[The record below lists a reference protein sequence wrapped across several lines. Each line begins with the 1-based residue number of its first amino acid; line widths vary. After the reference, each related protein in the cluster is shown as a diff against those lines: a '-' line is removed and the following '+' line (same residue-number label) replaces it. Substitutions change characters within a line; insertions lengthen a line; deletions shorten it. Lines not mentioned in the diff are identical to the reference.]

1 MENFNPE
8 AVMVSGINGIGEVN
22 SYDCMIEELNGMGVF
37 VGPRIFLDPL
47 KTPLL
52 SMLVHLREEYRLN
65 GLGEFDEERVIELC
79 MREGEYV
86 DITNIPLSFLDTI
99 IVKAIKKS
107 QPLFAQ
113 LKISDDELIRRY
125 YQKKVINELY
135 EYSEIE

>member
-8 AVMVSGINGIGEVN
+8 AIMISWMNGIEQVD
-22 SYDCMIEELNGMGVF
+22 SYDCMIEELNGIGVF

-65 GLGEFDEERVIELC
+65 GLGEVDDEGVIELC

-86 DITNIPLSFLDTI
+86 DITNIPLSFLDAI

-107 QPLFAQ
+107 HPLLAQ